1 SRAHVAS
8 HIARNA
14 DALSN
19 LLDWARTGVEHRMYN
34 SASERAQDISTGS
47 TRSPQEIRTDAIDR
61 ARNLASEVSEMT
73 ERDWAAPVRT
83 ARDRPIAAAEVPFM
97 RVREVWVH
105 AVDLGAGGAAADL
118 PRDVAVALIEDAV
131 TSFSSREPPA
141 AVSVTLDG
149 GGEQF
154 GFSGWVGYRLAEVHG
169 SAQAVAAWLLGRSDG
184 SGLECSGSLP
194 ELPAWL

>member
-1 SRAHVAS
+1 MTEPAYDAELLETRLRWMSAGTTYFEAQLGALADDDLAGRSLLAGWSRAHVAS

-19 LLDWARTGVEHRMYN
+19 LLDWARTGVEHRMYE
-34 SASERAQDISTGS
+34 SSSHRAQDIASGS

-61 ARNLASEVSEMT
+61 ARNLASEASEMT

-105 AVDLGAGGAAADL
+105 YVDLGA
-118 PRDVAVALIEDAV
+118 V
-131 TSFSSREPPA
+131 
-141 AVSVTLDG
+141 
-149 GGEQF
+149 
-154 GFSGWVGYRLAEVHG
+154 
-169 SAQAVAAWLLGRSDG
+169 
-184 SGLECSGSLP
+184 
-194 ELPAWL
+194 